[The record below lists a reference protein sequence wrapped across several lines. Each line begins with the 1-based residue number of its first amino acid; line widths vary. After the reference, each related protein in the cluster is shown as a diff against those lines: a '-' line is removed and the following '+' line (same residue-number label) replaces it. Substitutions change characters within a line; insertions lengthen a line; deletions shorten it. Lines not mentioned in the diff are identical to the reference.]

1 MARYAIYDGKSD
13 VITPSGATFTAEEW
27 LKKFPWGRMT
37 KMIVGGGVI
46 NGSVA
51 LVFDDYVEQAKKRG
65 CDLSGCTTD
74 EEILAKIEEFE
85 DNPPVVETVSDQ
97 TRIADALED
106 IAAQNLP
113 DAEDTTTSSDSSNS

>member
-13 VITPSGATFTAEEW
+13 VITPSGATFTAKEW
-27 LKKFPWGRMT
+27 LDKFPWGRMT

-65 CDLSGCTTD
+65 CDLSDCTTD

-85 DNPPVVETVSDQ
+85 DNPPVVETYSAQD
-97 TRIADALED
+97 RIADALED
-106 IAAQNLP
+106 LAVQNMT
-113 DAEDTTTSSDSSNS
+113 DAEDTTTSSES

>member
-27 LKKFPWGRMT
+27 LDKFPWGKVT

-65 CDLSGCTTD
+65 CDFTGCTTD

-85 DNPPVVETVSDQ
+85 DNPPVSDTVSDQ

-113 DAEDTTTSSDSSNS
+113 DADTTVS

>member
-13 VITPSGATFTAEEW
+13 VTTPVGEVLTAEQW
-27 LKKFPWGRMT
+27 LNRYPWARKA

-51 LVFDDYVEQAKKRG
+51 IVFDDYVEMLKKQG
-65 CDLSGCTTD
+65 CDFTGCETD
-74 EEILAKIEEFE
+74 QDYLDAIEAFE

-106 IAAQNLP
+106 MVVLSMP
-113 DAEDTTTSSDSSNS
+113 DAE

>member
-13 VITPSGATFTAEEW
+13 VITPSGAQFTAKEW
-27 LKKFPWGRMT
+27 LDKFPWGRMT

-65 CDLSGCTTD
+65 CDLSDCTTD
-74 EEILAKIEEFE
+74 EEILAKIEDFE
-85 DNPPVVETVSDQ
+85 DNPPVVESEVSDQ

-106 IAAQNLP
+106 IVALNTP
-113 DAEDTTTSSDSSNS
+113 DAE

>member
-1 MARYAIYDGKSD
+1 MARYAIYDGKSQ
-13 VITPSGATFTAEEW
+13 VITPSGAVFTAEEW
-27 LKKFPWGRMT
+27 LNRFPWGRVT

-51 LVFDDYVEQAKKRG
+51 LVFDDYVETAKKRG
-65 CDLSGCTTD
+65 CDFTGCTTD

-85 DNPPVVETVSDQ
+85 DTPPAEETGVSDQ

-106 IAAQNLP
+106 MVALSLP
-113 DAEDTTTSSDSSNS
+113 DVTE